1 MVSNRK
7 LRVLGLA
14 MAMLLLTCILLY
26 THDQKTH
33 NVSAVKQSSGN
44 TLIES
49 TNDAQ
54 VDAAINEEISKSKG
68 KEEAESNGDVQPV
81 AQAEGTT
88 DEQYDVAK
96 EYREIRALAPM
107 TIFSKT
113 YCPFSKALKKLLQD
127 SYNIV
132 PPPTIVELDKS
143 KHGKE
148 LQEFLEQ
155 ITGRRTVPNVLVGAS
170 SSESRGGADDF
181 IDMHKKGELETFLN
195 SWGEKKLLV
204 TKKETPSNV

>member
-1 MVSNRK
+1 
-7 LRVLGLA
+7 

-33 NVSAVKQSSGN
+33 NVLAVKQSSGN

-54 VDAAINEEISKSKG
+54 VDAAINEEILKSKG

-81 AQAEGTT
+81 AQAEGTS

-170 SSESRGGADDF
+170 SSESQGGADDF